1 MRITVLI
8 SGRGSNMIALCKGAT
23 DYSVGAVLSNN
34 SEAEGLAWARDQ
46 GIAALCVSRE
56 KGIPKEVFHKK
67 LLGVVQDTAPDLV
80 VLAGFMVILPSAFVA
95 AYPSKIVNIHPSL
108 LPRHPGLN
116 THARALAEG
125 DSHHGCTVHLVDE
138 GIDSGP
144 ILAQAR
150 IPIHSDDTATTLAER
165 TLLEEHQLYSWVINA
180 MARGEIRAEKQR
192 IIYSEKITQVASKVG
207 FVLSTPRS

>member
-1 MRITVLI
+1 
-8 SGRGSNMIALCKGAT
+8 MIALCKGAS

-34 SEAEGLAWARDQ
+34 SEAGGLAWAREQ
-46 GIAALCVSRE
+46 GIATRCVSRE
-56 KGIPKEVFHKK
+56 KNVPKEVFYKE
-67 LLGVVQDTAPDLV
+67 LLREVEATAPDLV

-125 DSHHGCTVHLVDE
+125 DTHHGCTVHLVDE
-138 GIDSGP
+138 GVDSGA

-207 FVLSTPRS
+207 FVLSTPR

>member
-23 DYSVGAVLSNN
+23 DYSVGAVLSDN
-34 SEAEGLAWARDQ
+34 SEAEGLAWAREQ
-46 GIAALCVSRE
+46 GIATRCVLRE
-56 KGIPKEVFHKK
+56 KKLPKEVFHKE
-67 LLGVVQDTAPDLV
+67 LLREVEATAPDLV

-125 DSHHGCTVHLVDE
+125 DTHHGCTVHLVDE

-144 ILAQAR
+144 MLAQAR

-165 TLLEEHQLYSWVINA
+165 TLLEEHRLYSWVINA
-180 MARGEIRAEKQR
+180 MARGEIRAERQR
-192 IIYSEKITQVASKVG
+192 IIYSEKITQIAAEVG
-207 FVLSTPRS
+207 FVLSTPR

>member
-165 TLLEEHQLYSWVINA
+165 TLLEEHRLYSWVINA

>member
-1 MRITVLI
+1 
-8 SGRGSNMIALCKGAT
+8 MIALCKGAS

-34 SEAEGLAWARDQ
+34 SEAEGLAWAREQ
-46 GIAALCVSRE
+46 GIATRCVSRE
-56 KGIPKEVFHKK
+56 KNVPKEVFYKE
-67 LLGVVQDTAPDLV
+67 LLREVEATAPDLV

-125 DSHHGCTVHLVDE
+125 DTHHGCTVHLVDE
-138 GIDSGP
+138 GVDSGP

-165 TLLEEHQLYSWVINA
+165 TLLEEHRLYSWVINA
-180 MARGEIRAEKQR
+180 MARREIRAEKQR
-192 IIYSEKITQVASKVG
+192 IVYSKEITQIASEVG
-207 FVLSTPRS
+207 FVLSTPR

>member
-46 GIAALCVSRE
+46 GIATLCVSRE

-150 IPIHSDDTATTLAER
+150 IAIHSDDTATTLAER

-207 FVLSTPRS
+207 FVLSTPK

>member
-34 SEAEGLAWARDQ
+34 SEAEGLAWAREQ
-46 GIAALCVSRE
+46 GIATRCVSRE
-56 KGIPKEVFHKK
+56 KNVPKEVFYKE
-67 LLGVVQDTAPDLV
+67 LLREVEATAPDLV

-125 DSHHGCTVHLVDE
+125 DTHHGCTVHLVDE
-138 GIDSGP
+138 GVDSGP
-144 ILAQAR
+144 ILAQAK
-150 IPIHSDDTATTLAER
+150 IPIHSADTATTLAER
-165 TLLEEHQLYSWVINA
+165 TLLEEHRLYSWVINA
-180 MARGEIRAEKQR
+180 MARREIRAEKQR
-192 IIYSEKITQVASKVG
+192 IVYSKEITQIASEVG
-207 FVLSTPRS
+207 FVLSTPR

>member
-46 GIAALCVSRE
+46 GIATLCVSRE
-56 KGIPKEVFHKK
+56 KRMPKEVFHKK

-150 IPIHSDDTATTLAER
+150 IAIHSDDTATTLAER

-207 FVLSTPRS
+207 FVLSTPK